1 VIITFL
7 HLYIG
12 LKQLCGTGTID
23 NFLCSKDVL
32 NVLGHSNLK
41 RPHMNRLSYDFGRGL
56 FPF

>member
-1 VIITFL
+1 
-7 HLYIG
+7 

-32 NVLGHSNLK
+32 YVLGHSNLK